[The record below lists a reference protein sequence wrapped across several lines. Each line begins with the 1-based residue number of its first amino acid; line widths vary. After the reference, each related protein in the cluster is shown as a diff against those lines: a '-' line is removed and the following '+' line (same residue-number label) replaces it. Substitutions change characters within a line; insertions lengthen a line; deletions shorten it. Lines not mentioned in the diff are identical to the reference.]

1 MTIQT
6 WNRPP
11 APVPVCYARG
21 YDDKALKIHNLK
33 AGYGSVIPPVCTP
46 ATKRYDSFT
55 LLKSLATT
63 KPGLHPREDDIR
75 AALGSILASPVFAGS
90 ARSKGFLRFVV
101 EEWLAGRAEEIKER
115 TIAIEVFGRDT
126 DYDPAHDSIVRVK
139 ALEVRKRLAQYY
151 KEHHD
156 VPLRIELP
164 AGHYVPVVQPLAP
177 PRDIRLRH
185 WKTAAALL
193 LAAGALALWFTTQ
206 RTVTAR
212 HALDALWAPAIQPR
226 TPVLISL
233 PAPLV
238 WDVDFSKG
246 GLPEGPA
253 VPVDKL
259 GKKTNYYVG
268 IGAAYGAAQFASLL
282 TARHVPF
289 VLKIG
294 QEVSLEDLK
303 GQPAILLGAFT
314 SEWTMR
320 LTSGLRYTF
329 VQEAARHGIV
339 DTENPGRG
347 WYQPRLLHS
356 EQMTDAL
363 SMVVRLTTADTG
375 RPVFMAAG
383 ATAHGTQNAA
393 EFLTTPA
400 LFEEFAAIAPAGW
413 EKQNLQIILRSEV
426 HRGRAGRPQILAT
439 HVWPG
444 RNQAAPQSR

>member
-1 MTIQT
+1 M
-6 WNRPP
+6 
-11 APVPVCYARG
+11 G
-21 YDDKALKIHNLK
+21 
-33 AGYGSVIPPVCTP
+33 G
-46 ATKRYDSFT
+46 
-55 LLKSLATT
+55 
-63 KPGLHPREDDIR
+63 HPREREIR
-75 AALGSILASPVFAGS
+75 AALASILASPAFAGS
-90 ARSKGFLRFVV
+90 ARSKDFLRFVV

-139 ALEVRKRLAQYY
+139 ALAVRKRLAQYY
-151 KEHHD
+151 EEHPD
-156 VPLRIELP
+156 ARLRIELP
-164 AGHYVPVVQPLAP
+164 SGHYVPVVQPLAP
-177 PRDIRLRH
+177 PRDIWLRN

-193 LAAGALALWFTTQ
+193 LAFGAGAFWFAST
-206 RTVTAR
+206 RPPSAR
-212 HALDALWAPAIQPR
+212 NSFDALWAPTVNAGA
-226 TPVLISL
+226 PVLISL
-233 PAPLV
+233 PSPLV
-238 WDVDFSKG
+238 RDAHFPDG
-246 GLPEGPA
+246 DPPA
-253 VPVDKL
+253 GSAIPVEQL
-259 GKKTNYYVG
+259 GRKENYYVG
-268 IGAAYGAAQFASLL
+268 TGAAYGAAQFASLL

-339 DTENPGRG
+339 DKENPGRG

-356 EQMTDAL
+356 EEMTDAL

-400 LFEEFAAIAPAGW
+400 LFEEFAAIAPPGW

-444 RNQAAPQSR
+444 RNQAPPQSR

>member
-1 MTIQT
+1 L
-6 WNRPP
+6 P
-11 APVPVCYARG
+11 
-21 YDDKALKIHNLK
+21 
-33 AGYGSVIPPVCTP
+33 
-46 ATKRYDSFT
+46 
-55 LLKSLATT
+55 KSLATT
-63 KPGLHPREDDIR
+63 KPGSLPHDDEIR
-75 AALGSILASPVFAGS
+75 AALGSILASPAFAGS

-115 TIAIEVFGRDT
+115 TIAIEVFGRET

-151 KEHHD
+151 EEHPD
-156 VPLRIELP
+156 ARLRIELP
-164 AGHYVPVVQPLAP
+164 SGRYVPVVQPPAP
-177 PRDIRLRH
+177 PRDTRLRH
-185 WKTAAALL
+185 WKAAAALL
-193 LAAGALALWFTTQ
+193 LAAGALAMWFTTQ

-212 HALDALWAPAIQPR
+212 HALDALWAPAVQSR

-238 WDVDFSKG
+238 WDVNFSGG
-246 GLPEGPA
+246 GLPEGSA
-253 VPVDKL
+253 VPVEKL

-268 IGAAYGAAQFASLL
+268 VGAAYGAAQFASLL

-303 GQPAILLGAFT
+303 GQPAILLGAYT

-320 LTSGLRYTF
+320 LTSGLRYNF
-329 VQEAARHGIV
+329 VQEAVRHGIV
-339 DTENPGRG
+339 DRENPGRG
-347 WYQPRLLHS
+347 WYQPRVLHS
-356 EQMTDAL
+356 EAMADAL
-363 SMVVRLTTADTG
+363 AMAVRLTTTDTG

-383 ATAHGTQNAA
+383 ATAHGTQTAV

-444 RNQAAPQSR
+444 RFKPPAPSR